1 MQQSWISWASALIIL
16 INSPLVWSGS
26 LNIVVVGLFSG
37 KAVLMINEQQLLLE
51 VGNISPEGVKL
62 ISATSQSAIIEV
74 EGVQKKYL
82 LDSQVGGFFAPPAK
96 QPMVSIWPN
105 DGMYLTVG
113 SVNGYSVDFL
123 IDTGASVVAFNA
135 ATADRLG
142 LDYLNA
148 PAGMVQTASGVEK
161 AYQLTLDQIQVGDI
175 KLHNIEAM
183 VLDGPQPER
192 ALLGMTFLGQVEISR
207 SDERM
212 DLKKKY

>member
-1 MQQSWISWASALIIL
+1 MQKSWISGTSALILL
-16 INSPLVWSGS
+16 INTTLVQSGL
-26 LNIVVVGLFSG
+26 LNIVVVGLFS
-37 KAVLMINEQQLLLE
+37 KQAVLTINDQQYLLK
-51 VGNISPEGVKL
+51 VGNTSPEGIKL

-82 LDSQVGGFFAPPAK
+82 LSSQVSGYYAPPVE

-105 DGMYLTVG
+105 DGMYITVG

-135 ATADRLG
+135 ITAKRLN

-161 AYQLTLDQIQVGDI
+161 AYQVTLEQIQVGDI

>member
-1 MQQSWISWASALIIL
+1 MRGTPMQKSWISWASALIIL

-37 KAVLMINEQQLLLE
+37 KAVLTINEQQRLLE

-82 LDSQVGGFFAPPAK
+82 LGSQVGGLFAPPAK

-135 ATADRLG
+135 ATAIRLG

-161 AYQLTLDQIQVGDI
+161 AYQVTLDQIQVGDI
-175 KLHNIEAM
+175 QLPNLEAM
-183 VLDGPQPER
+183 VLDGPQPAR
-192 ALLGMTFLGQVEISR
+192 AL
-207 SDERM
+207 
-212 DLKKKY
+212 